1 MRNTA
6 LLFLVVASLLAVP
19 AFAADD
25 DNAAAPTSKDVKLL
39 NDASEVLESLTSA
52 PDNGI
57 PLDLLNKAE
66 CVMVFP
72 HVTKAAF
79 IVGGKFGR
87 GVVVCRNQSD
97 RFGAPAFMSVG
108 GPSIGWQW
116 GGQRTAFV
124 LLVMNKEGMEH
135 LLEDKFS
142 IGGEVSAAIG
152 PVGRTGTAATDAQL
166 NAQILSWSR
175 SKGLFAGA
183 SLEGAVIQASED
195 ANERMYGRPTR
206 VREIVNGNRAV
217 PEAGRSF
224 VSLVDQVANR
234 PFEQAEER

>member
-19 AFAADD
+19 AFADHDD
-25 DNAAAPTSKDVKLL
+25 KAAGPTSKDVKLL
-39 NDASEVLESLTSA
+39 DDASEVLESLTSA

-87 GVVVCRNQSD
+87 GVVVCRNGSD
-97 RFGAPAFMSVG
+97 QFGAPAFMSVG

-116 GGQRTAFV
+116 GGSRTAFV
-124 LLVMNKEGMEH
+124 LLVMNKDGMEH

-195 ANERMYGRPTR
+195 ANERMYGRPVR
-206 VREIVNGNRAV
+206 VREIVTGNLAV
-217 PEAGRSF
+217 PEEGRSF

-234 PFEQAEER
+234 PFEQAEQR